1 MLGQWETQGMIL
13 GDNSMVRGVCSG
25 VEMEPSERNRHLQRR
40 RRVGGE
46 GEELR
51 WLRSEQRKRGRC
63 RYGVPPPL
71 QLWYGAGRR
80 LLGCTAPVIMHV
92 AARFVRLR
100 VPPMHRRRALS
111 RNPCD

>member
-71 QLWYGAGRR
+71 TVVRSWA
-80 LLGCTAPVIMHV
+80 TAPWLHCACDYACSSQVCQ
-92 AARFVRLR
+92 ASGPANA
-100 VPPMHRRRALS
+100 PPPSFISKSL
-111 RNPCD
+111 